1 MNNDTKK
8 YLVLVDGH
16 AIAFRSYFAL
26 SRAGSRTK
34 DGFPTWA
41 IFGFTRVLI
50 EIIESFKPEYII
62 MTFDTGEPTFRHEMY
77 DAYKGN
83 RSKAED
89 DFIIQ
94 MPYIVDMVKAFN
106 IPIYQKA
113 GYEADDLI
121 GTLAKKA
128 VQEGFEVD
136 IITGDQDLMQL
147 VDENTSVFLP
157 NREAAGLKK
166 YCTKDVIEKYGVTPA
181 QIVDYKAIKGDPSDN
196 IPGVKGIGEKGASK
210 LIQDFGSLENIYENL
225 TKVDKERTRN
235 LLLESKENAFLSK
248 KLATIHVDSPVEFD
262 VNKAILEKPDEEVL
276 RELLKKLEFRTIL
289 ENLTKI
295 FANYD
300 NKLPDEEDELW
311 FDFKDD
317 DYKKEELDLN
327 VKIVSSLEKLENLV
341 ETLKKK
347 DFFAIDLETDNI
359 NALIANIVGI
369 SIAYRDN
376 EEQLK
381 AKDFNTFYIPVD
393 HKLIEDLEKNLPLD
407 KTIALFKPL
416 LENPLVKKIGHN
428 LKYEIN
434 VFSNYDVI
442 LTGLQDDTFI
452 SDYVV
457 DPSKA
462 HGLKDI
468 AKNTL
473 NYNMTNIVE
482 LIGKG
487 KNLITIDQVSVD
499 TVGKYAGADSAV
511 SLELSFFLRDKLKAT
526 EMLDLYEK
534 IELPL
539 VEVLAKMERTG
550 INVDNKHLTDLSK
563 KIEGQLKEL
572 EIKIYELAGKEF
584 NINSPK
590 QLSTILFEDLQI
602 SPKGV
607 KKNKTT
613 GYSTDVGVLEKL
625 AGEYQIVKE
634 IMEYRLLTKI
644 KSTYSDSISEL
655 INKKTGKIH
664 TSFNQGLTTTGRL
677 SSNTPNLQN
686 IPIKTELGREIRRA
700 FIPSN
705 ENNVILSADYSQ
717 IELRLLAHYTEDPVF
732 MESFKNNLDIHSKTI
747 MDIYGIENIEDVT
760 PELRRVGKTVN
771 FGIVYGQTAFGLS
784 ESLKISMSEASMIIK
799 KFNAKYISITKYVDD
814 MTYFATSHG
823 YVKTLFNRRRYL
835 PDIYS
840 TNRSMKEFA
849 KRNAINTPLQGSASD
864 IIKLAMLE
872 VDKELTKRNL
882 NTKMLLQVHDELVFE
897 VPKEELDSVK
907 ELVKTKMEGV
917 FPEMKVHL
925 NVSINIGNSWVE
937 AK

>member
-1 MNNDTKK
+1 MNNDNKK

-89 DFIIQ
+89 DFIVQ

-157 NREAAGLKK
+157 NREGAGLKK
-166 YCTKDVIEKYGVTPA
+166 YCTQDVIDKYGVTPE

-210 LIQDFGSLENIYENL
+210 LIQDFGTLENIYENL

-235 LLLESKENAFLSK
+235 LLLESRENAFLSK

-262 VNKAILEKPDEEVL
+262 VKKAILEKPDEEVL
-276 RELLKKLEFRTIL
+276 KELLRKLEFRTIL

-311 FDFKDD
+311 FDFKED
-317 DYKKEELDLN
+317 DYKKEDLDLN
-327 VKIVSSLEKLENLV
+327 VKIVSSLEELENLV
-341 ETLKKK
+341 ETLNKK

-407 KTIALFKPL
+407 KTIELFKPL
-416 LENPLVKKIGHN
+416 LENPLVKKVGHN

-473 NYNMTNIVE
+473 NYNMTNIEE

-487 KNLITIDQVSVD
+487 KKLITIDQVSVD

-572 EIKIYELAGKEF
+572 EVKIYALAGKEF

-625 AGEYQIVKE
+625 AGEYEIVKE

-747 MDIYGIENIEDVT
+747 MDIYGLENIEDVT
-760 PELRRVGKTVN
+760 PELRRIGKTVN

-784 ESLKISMSEASMIIK
+784 ESLKISMSEASTIIK
-799 KFNAKYISITKYVDD
+799 KFNAKYSSITKYVDD

-840 TNRSMKEFA
+840 TNRSIKEFA

-872 VDKELTKRNL
+872 VDKELTRMNL
-882 NTKMLLQVHDELVFE
+882 KTKMLLQVHDELVFE
-897 VPKEELDSVK
+897 VPSQELDIVK
-907 ELVKTKMEGV
+907 GLVKTKMEGV
-917 FPEMKVHL
+917 FPEMKVPL
-925 NVSINIGNSWVE
+925 KVSINIGNSWVE

>member
-8 YLVLVDGH
+8 YLILVDGH

-94 MPYIVDMVKAFN
+94 MPYIVEMVKAFN

-147 VDENTSVFLP
+147 VDANTSVFLP
-157 NREAAGLKK
+157 NREGVGLKK
-166 YCTKDVIEKYGVTPA
+166 YEIKDVIEKYGVTPE

-210 LIQDFGSLENIYENL
+210 LIQDFGTLEKIYENIS
-225 TKVDKERTRN
+225 KVDKERTRN

-262 VNKAILEKPDEEVL
+262 VNNAILEKPDEEIL

-289 ENLTKI
+289 EKLTKI
-295 FANYD
+295 FDNYD
-300 NKLPDEEDELW
+300 NKISNEEDELW
-311 FDFKDD
+311 FDFKEE

-327 VKIVSSLEKLENLV
+327 VKIIFSLDELEILIEILN
-341 ETLKKK
+341 KK

-381 AKDFNTFYIPVD
+381 AKDFNTFYIPVA
-393 HKLIEDLEKNLPLD
+393 HKLIEDLAKNLPLE
-407 KTIALFKPL
+407 KTIELFKPL
-416 LENPLVKKIGHN
+416 LENPLVKKVGHN

-434 VFSNYDVI
+434 VFSNYDVN
-442 LTGLQDDTFI
+442 LTGIQDDTFI

-457 DPSKA
+457 NPSKQ

-473 NYNMTNIVE
+473 NYNMTNIGE

-487 KNLITIDQVSVD
+487 KNLITIDYVSID
-499 TVGKYAGADSAV
+499 AVGKYAGADSAV
-511 SLELSFFLRDKLKAT
+511 SLELSFYLRNKLKET
-526 EMLDLYEK
+526 EMLELYEK
-534 IELPL
+534 IELPI

-550 INVDNKHLTDLSK
+550 INVDNKHLTDLSQ

-613 GYSTDVGVLEKL
+613 GYSTDVSVLEKL
-625 AGEYQIVKE
+625 AGEYEIVKE

-644 KSTYSDSISEL
+644 KSTYADSISEL

-732 MESFKNNLDIHSKTI
+732 IESFKNNIDIHSKTV

-760 PELRRVGKTVN
+760 PELRRIGKTVN
-771 FGIVYGQTAFGLS
+771 FGIVYGQTSFGLA
-784 ESLKISMSEASMIIK
+784 ESLKISMADASMIIK
-799 KFNAKYISITKYVDD
+799 KFNAKYTSISKYVDD
-814 MTYFATSHG
+814 MTYFASSHG

-840 TNRSMKEFA
+840 ANRSMKEFA

-897 VPKEELDSVK
+897 VPKEEIEIVK
-907 ELVKTKMEGV
+907 ELVKIKMEGV
-917 FPEMKVHL
+917 FPEMKVPL
-925 NVSINIGNSWVE
+925 KVSINIGNSWVE